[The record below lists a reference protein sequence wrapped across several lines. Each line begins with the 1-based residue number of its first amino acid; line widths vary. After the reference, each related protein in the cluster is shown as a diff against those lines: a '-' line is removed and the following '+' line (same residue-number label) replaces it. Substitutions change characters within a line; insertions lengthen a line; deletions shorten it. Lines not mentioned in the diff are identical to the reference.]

1 MLISMTGYGESYAD
15 FGSYRWRCVVSSVNS
30 RYFDLR
36 IKTPQNSS
44 SIESLIRNSLKKLSL
59 RGKFDVSLSFQA
71 LEGRSAGDL
80 IDNRWMSSF
89 RDSVRDWAVHDCCD
103 DRCKNLLDS
112 IILFSALQRDAAYS
126 VQDLPVSEAQF
137 QSFVLDLVGNTI
149 EKYLCS
155 VQEEG
160 EVIADFFLS
169 SLEQLELA
177 VSRIETFALSS
188 KEVYYERLVSRVQ
201 KILEDL
207 GQNLDSE
214 RLLQEV
220 VFQVEK
226 SDVTEELLRF
236 SSHRKMF
243 VKEIERSGDP
253 RKGKKLDFILQEM
266 NREINTIGSKA
277 NQYEISELVVEVK
290 SLLEK
295 VREQVQNVA

>member
-30 RYFDLR
+30 RFFDLR

-44 SIESLIRNSLKKLSL
+44 SIESLIRNNLKKLSL
-59 RGKFDVSLSFQA
+59 RGKLDVSLIFQA

-80 IDNRWMSSF
+80 IDNQWMSSF
-89 RDSVRDWAVHDCCD
+89 RDSVRDWAVQDGCD
-103 DRCKNLLDS
+103 EQCKNLLDS
-112 IILFSALQRDAAYS
+112 IILFSALQRDTAYS
-126 VQDLPVSEAQF
+126 LQVLPVLETQF
-137 QSFVLDLVGNTI
+137 QSFVLNLVDAAI
-149 EKYLCS
+149 DKYLSS
-155 VQEEG
+155 VRAEG
-160 EVIADFFLS
+160 EVITDFFLS

-177 VSRIETFALSS
+177 MSRIESFALSS
-188 KEVYYERLVSRVQ
+188 KDVYYDRLVSRVQ
-201 KILEDL
+201 KIFSELDL
-207 GQNLDSE
+207 SLDSE

-243 VKEIERSGDP
+243 VNEIERRGDP

-277 NQYEISELVVEVK
+277 NQFEISELVVEVK